1 MPNERKG
8 MCIFEYIYFARPD
21 SIVDGINVHIFRENA
36 GRYLAKQA
44 PVDADIV
51 AGVPDSGLDAAL
63 GYSKES
69 KIPYDMVFTK
79 SKYIGRTF
87 IQNAQSKRKDLVA
100 LKLNPLRETVKGKRI
115 VLVDDSIVRGTT
127 ITRIIRT
134 LKEAGAKEVHIRV
147 ASPAF
152 VGVCY
157 FGTDVDKK
165 EALIANQMT
174 KEEIQKK
181 IGADS
186 LEYLSMDSLKEIAKG
201 CKINDFCYGC
211 FTGTYPIEVPETLEK
226 DRFEKIKF
234 E

>member
-1 MPNERKG
+1 
-8 MCIFEYIYFARPD
+8 
-21 SIVDGINVHIFRENA
+21 
-36 GRYLAKQA
+36 
-44 PVDADIV
+44 
-51 AGVPDSGLDAAL
+51 
-63 GYSKES
+63 
-69 KIPYDMVFTK
+69 MVFTK

-100 LKLNPLRETVKGKRI
+100 LKLNPLKETVKGKKI

-165 EALIANQMT
+165 EALIANRMT
-174 KEEIQKK
+174 KEEIQKE

-201 CKINDFCYGC
+201 CKIDDFCYGC

-234 E
+234 